1 MTLKEDIE
9 NQYKALLILAK
20 EHDSCFKLKSTKSA
34 WGETQ
39 EVSLK
44 KDATE
49 RYWEVREKLESGF
62 TEWMQ
67 LLRKSI
73 DTIPSDERRFRRES
87 HTTEFGDTFY
97 TIDYDNKNFSSLM
110 GFFMA
115 IEANVEGDRGILG
128 KITNRKPIYS
138 QLRDLRGRVLSFSR
152 SLDLFI
158 PEKMVSIEQQ
168 VEIIFRLREL
178 DMETAAEEIEGID
191 SEEDNRKKCLK
202 ARTALEQIVASYCEK
217 QSVTP
222 KGFYYNLDQAIEKGL
237 TEKKQRK
244 TIAAHY
250 SFVSK
255 IVHKEIEDSSRN
267 TQFAVNGI
275 FNIISSLIQR

>member
-9 NQYKALLILAK
+9 NQYEALLVSAK
-20 EHDSCFKLKSTKSA
+20 EHDSCFEMKSTKGP

-44 KDATE
+44 KDVTE
-49 RYWEVREKLESGF
+49 RYWEVRRKLEVDL
-62 TEWMQ
+62 TKWMQ

-73 DTIPSDERRFRRES
+73 DTIPPDERKFRRAS
-87 HTTEFGDTFY
+87 RTTEMGDTY
-97 TIDYDNKNFSSLM
+97 YVIDYNSKNFSSLM
-110 GFFMA
+110 DFFDA
-115 IEANVEGDRGILG
+115 IEDQVEGDRGIIG
-128 KITNRKPIYS
+128 RITDKKPIYS
-138 QLRDLRGRVLSFSR
+138 QLRDLRGRVFSFSH

-217 QSVTP
+217 HGFTP

-267 TQFAVNGI
+267 TQFAVNGM
-275 FNIISSLIQR
+275 FNIISSLIQK

>member
-9 NQYKALLILAK
+9 NQYEALLISAK
-20 EHDSCFKLKSTKSA
+20 EHDSSFEFKPTKSP

-49 RYWEVREKLESGF
+49 RYWKVRKKLEEALSK
-62 TEWMQ
+62 WMQ

-73 DTIPSDERRFRRES
+73 DTIPPDDRKFRRES
-87 HTTEFGDTFY
+87 HTNEFGDTFY
-97 TIDYDNKNFSSLM
+97 TIDYDNKNFSSLI
-110 GFFMA
+110 GFFNT
-115 IEANVEGDRGILG
+115 IEANVEGDRGIIG
-128 KITNRKPIYS
+128 KITDRKPVYS
-138 QLRDLRGRVLSFSR
+138 QLRDLRGRVFSFSH

-178 DMETAAEEIEGID
+178 GMETAAEEIEGID

-202 ARTALEQIVASYCEK
+202 ARTALEQVIASYCEK
-217 QSVTP
+217 HGVTP
-222 KGFYYNLDQAIEKGL
+222 KGFYYNLDEAIEKGL

-244 TIAAHY
+244 SIAAHY

-267 TQFAVNGI
+267 TQFAVNGV
-275 FNIISSLIQR
+275 FNIISSLVQK